1 MALLCELERGISQ
14 EKRKTYVSLSQAK
27 PYRYVAEGGEGALCG
42 DMNNLATGRGSLVP
56 GHKAR

>member
-1 MALLCELERGISQ
+1 M
-14 EKRKTYVSLSQAK
+14 SLSQAK